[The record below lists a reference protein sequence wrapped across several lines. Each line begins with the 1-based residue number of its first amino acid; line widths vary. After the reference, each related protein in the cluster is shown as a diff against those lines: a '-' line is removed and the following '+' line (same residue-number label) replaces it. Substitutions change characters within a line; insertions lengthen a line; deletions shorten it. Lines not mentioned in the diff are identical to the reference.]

1 MKKLMMQLLAAFC
14 VIFSLQVLASQ
25 EEEYSFF
32 KYDIK
37 DDKYVNLLY
46 SDIPSV
52 RVDQRSFILLL
63 TKLYNEQVEN
73 ISPPAVI
80 YYLDY
85 LFQPKQ
91 FWIDK
96 YEYLNNQAI
105 GDLQKEYF
113 YHNQVPRLAE
123 ILLYKE
129 IKYQHSRADYT
140 GIRIFDNHI
149 YKKFKEKEE
158 KLKGY
163 KYSDDYP
170 YYLGIINNGF
180 YHLEGKGIVA
190 DRYLNPVSNKDDL
203 DLLLNYLDEPIKVSE
218 VKWVAHLLSKKLYNL
233 SFWNSKSA
241 EFVYSSYVFN
251 NTYPQT
257 FKSKPLSIMSAQI
270 GKNIDEAYQ
279 KNDNL
284 LESIAKS
291 SQMRLAAYNKVI
303 EELTAK

>member
-37 DDKYVNLLY
+37 EDKYVNLLY

-170 YYLGIINNGF
+170 YYL
-180 YHLEGKGIVA
+180 
-190 DRYLNPVSNKDDL
+190 
-203 DLLLNYLDEPIKVSE
+203 
-218 VKWVAHLLSKKLYNL
+218 
-233 SFWNSKSA
+233 
-241 EFVYSSYVFN
+241 
-251 NTYPQT
+251 
-257 FKSKPLSIMSAQI
+257 
-270 GKNIDEAYQ
+270 
-279 KNDNL
+279 
-284 LESIAKS
+284 
-291 SQMRLAAYNKVI
+291 
-303 EELTAK
+303 